1 MMGMYAQKFRMRRY
15 GGSGRDSPPTIGHD
29 RVNYINPTINYDK
42 FPRKIRPKRGRSANG
57 SENSLSS
64 PGNRS
69 RRCSCLENLNLTSEQ
84 LTALRRHSDH
94 SREDEDGLLLQ
105 QQQQTDEILHASAD
119 VLTRMFT
126 CLNTNA
132 EPPPKNTT
140 LSDPRYT
147 SRPRDKPEAYSPK

>member
-105 QQQQTDEILHASAD
+105 QQQTDEILHASAD
-119 VLTRMFT
+119 GLTRMFT

-140 LSDPRYT
+140 LSDPRYA
-147 SRPRDKPEAYSPK
+147 RQPRDRPEAYSPK

>member
-42 FPRKIRPKRGRSANG
+42 FPRKIRPKRGRSGG
-57 SENSLSS
+57 SSEMSLNS
-64 PGNRS
+64 PDNRS

-94 SREDEDGLLLQ
+94 SRDDEDGLLA

-126 CLNTNA
+126 CLNTTA
-132 EPPPKNTT
+132 EPPPKNPNNT
-140 LSDPRYT
+140 DPRYA
-147 SRPRDKPEAYSPK
+147 RPPREKPFVNSPK